1 MGKMS
6 ERIRTIVCPLSK
18 KRVFRGA
25 RFTISGNL
33 RAKGAFQR
41 SECAAEFP
49 DSLRE
54 GW

>member
-25 RFTISGNL
+25 RFQEIRAPRARDMRCKSIGGGENL
-33 RAKGAFQR
+33 G
-41 SECAAEFP
+41 
-49 DSLRE
+49 RE
-54 GW
+54 I